1 MYDPSI
7 LTKGE
12 VIRANPRRILIIQMR
27 QIGDVVVATPAV
39 RLLRRKF
46 PKAHIA
52 FLVEEHCAPIVRL
65 NPHLDEVLVYTKEI
79 RKSLVR
85 QIAFI
90 RSVRL
95 MEFDLVLTFLSN
107 MRTALIA
114 WGAGARTRVAF
125 PSILNC
131 FFTTVVKKIKG
142 YAALRRQR
150 LLKALG
156 IFEEELALECHYSE
170 EASRRVESF
179 LRQSGIR
186 EGNFLITLSIYS
198 RKTTHCWPFPK
209 YAQLIK
215 RLAGEGRRFVF
226 TEGPGE
232 KTIVDPVVRET
243 AGLAIKA
250 PPLDLDGLTAL
261 FHGADL
267 HIGVCSGPR
276 HIAASQGTPTLTI
289 LGGTSMGSWTHPS
302 SRHRAVRKGLQCQP
316 CGSGRCDHIRCLVD
330 LTVEEVACV
339 VEEFIEQLKM
349 DKREGLSILKN
360 SINTSLMA
368 PWDRNDPVEENVR
381 RRKEDH
387 TDGRKKDIE
396 YSLFKPSAFY
406 LFYSAPGLCTRGE
419 C

>member
-1 MYDPSI
+1 
-7 LTKGE
+7 
-12 VIRANPRRILIIQMR
+12 MR

-46 PKAHIA
+46 PEAHIA

-65 NPHLDEVLVYTKEI
+65 NPHLDEVLVYTREI
-79 RKSLVR
+79 RKSLIR

-131 FFTTVVKKIKG
+131 FFNTVVKKIKG
-142 YAALRRQR
+142 YAALRRLR

-156 IFEEELALECHYSE
+156 IFEEELELECHYSE
-170 EASRRVESF
+170 DASKRVESF
-179 LRQSGIR
+179 LRQRGVR
-186 EGNFLITLSIYS
+186 EGDFLITLSIYS
-198 RKTTHCWPFPK
+198 RKPTHCWPFPK
-209 YAQLIK
+209 YARLIK

-261 FHGADL
+261 FHRADL

-276 HIAASQGTPTLTI
+276 HIAASQSTPTLTI
-289 LGGTSMGSWTHPS
+289 LGGANMKSWTHPS
-302 SRHRAVRKGLQCQP
+302 THHRVVRKDLECQP
-316 CGSGRCDHIRCLVD
+316 CGSASCEHIRCLVE
-330 LTVEEVACV
+330 LTVEEVALV
-339 VEEFIEQLKM
+339 AEQFISQLKLE
-349 DKREGLSILKN
+349 KGAGLSTLEKT
-360 SINTSLMA
+360 INTSFLA
-368 PWDRNDPVEENVR
+368 PWDRGHPAEEHVKETHGGSYQWDPKRHGAQFV
-381 RRKEDH
+381 
-387 TDGRKKDIE
+387 
-396 YSLFKPSAFY
+396 
-406 LFYSAPGLCTRGE
+406 
-419 C
+419 